1 MDHQA
6 HGTTAAEPAIQ
17 SSSDL
22 NTAQNAKKKLSSQ
35 DYFGSL
41 VSLNDITDNAIEKK
55 WGHDA
60 NTINVE

>member
-6 HGTTAAEPAIQ
+6 NGTTAAEPAIQ

-55 WGHDA
+55 
-60 NTINVE
+60 